1 MTLLSDFNGI
11 LIKRT
16 KWLDLTISSGSSG
29 WATTYFKGYF
39 YADSNGIW
47 SLHGKLA
54 GTTTSDV
61 GSVTLVVTNVTFR
74 TGLVQTSGGGQ
85 SRPSRDSLSIPVR
98 VDGGNSAL
106 QLDTRG
112 TGETGSQ
119 WSASFDVLL
128 DSEPLTYTIPANM
141 EILSR

>member
-16 KWLDLTISSGSSG
+16 KWLDLTISSGGSG
-29 WATTYFKGYF
+29 WVTTYFKGYF

-47 SLHGKLA
+47 SLNGRIR
-54 GTTTSDV
+54 GTTSSDV
-61 GSVTLVVTNVTFR
+61 GVTTLTVANVTFR
-74 TGLVQTSGGGQ
+74 TGLVQASGGQQ
-85 SRPSRDSLSIPVR
+85 SRPSRDSISIPAR
-98 VDGGNSAL
+98 VDGGNSSL

-112 TGETGSQ
+112 TGETGSE
-119 WSASFDVLL
+119 WSASFDFLL
-128 DSEPLTYTIPANM
+128 DSEPTTYTIPANM